1 MKRTLP
7 LLIILGVLSVA
18 LGAGWYLTRPGDSSG
33 PVNTFS
39 VANSATASPS
49 PASKASDSANPGAQ
63 PPHAIG
69 PEDAPVTL
77 EEFGDFQ
84 CPPCG
89 LLHPVLKTMEKEFG
103 PRLRVIFR
111 QFPLVPTHPHA
122 LAAARAAEAAGLQG
136 KFWEMHDLLFENQRV
151 WHEEVDARPTF
162 EGYAKKIGLDLERF
176 RRDGLKTGVTDAGP
190 NSPNI
195 VERRIFLDGKR
206 AHALGVKGTPTVF
219 LNGREVPFES
229 LAPEKLRVLINVELT
244 SSGK

>member
-1 MKRTLP
+1 MKRILP
-7 LLIILGVLSVA
+7 LVIIVAVLGVA
-18 LGAGWYLTRPGDSSG
+18 LGAGWYMTRPS
-33 PVNTFS
+33 VNS
-39 VANSATASPS
+39 AGEDRSEVVPSPAANSAAASASPVAKTPS
-49 PASKASDSANPGAQ
+49 SGNPGAE

-69 PEDAPVTL
+69 PKDAPVTL
-77 EEFGDFQ
+77 EEFGDFE

-111 QFPLVPTHPHA
+111 EFPLVPTHPHA

-136 KFWEMHDLLFENQRV
+136 KFWEMHDLLYENQKS
-151 WHEEVDARPTF
+151 WHGTFDARPIF
-162 EGYAKKIGLDLERF
+162 EGYAKKIGLDLELF
-176 RRDGLKTGVTDAGP
+176 KRDI
-190 NSPNI
+190 NSEI

-229 LAPEKLRVLINVELT
+229 LAPEKLRGLIDVELKR
-244 SSGK
+244 SGK